1 MPRARAKVPRMK
13 QVKHIAV
20 LAAVLTIALA
30 AAPARAALTP
40 SSAFGKEPPWG
51 RQPAAISWSH
61 RGERFTY
68 VLPSQDPSEHLPLMV
83 RALHGVGARVLLQP
97 DRFGKR
103 GATPYN
109 VGWSPQDRRLAI
121 EAGGA
126 LYVYTISSDTL
137 QKIATAASDPQW
149 SPNGRAI
156 AFAKKSN
163 LYVAHLG
170 VKNSVVQLTHG
181 GSSNN
186 ILDGQL
192 DWVYPEELGLTH
204 GFRWSPD
211 GKQIAYL
218 RLDERQV
225 TRFPLTDF
233 LAKNG
238 HVHYQRY
245 PLAGEKNPGASLH
258 VIDLATKTDR
268 VLFNAAPKDRYI
280 AAFAWRPK
288 SDDLIAEILNR
299 REQWLRVDSLP
310 ADGAPP
316 QSLYRQS
323 SPSWVDVIA
332 LPTWLPDG
340 SSLWVLDRENLRSL
354 YLRNNAGAL
363 RRITGDFNLG
373 SEYATNGLVA
383 AGESGTHAWVYADY
397 PTRRNRA
404 LLEIDL
410 RTDLLTNL
418 TPQRGVHRIAFAAMS
433 HAFVDTYSSM
443 NRVPEVTLNA
453 PAEAP
458 QVLAARNPTLQS
470 QLLPVDR
477 FEVPSKYG
485 PLDAWMLRPPH
496 FDPHR
501 KYPVVV
507 YVYGGPAAPTTTNGF
522 GYTMEL
528 MHDLLAQEGI
538 IVFSIDGPASQIDND
553 KHVRLLLH
561 NFGPGSLLGQRI
573 GARYLASLPY
583 VDSKRIGIWG
593 WSFGGY
599 ETIYAL
605 EHSKRFVAGLA
616 VAPVTDWHLYDT
628 IYTERYMGLP
638 QKHPHAYDRSS
649 NLFDVAH
656 LNGPLQIMHG
666 TSDDNVHMANTVAFL
681 QKTIL
686 AGLTDVNVMLYP
698 RKTHSIAG
706 LMQRRTLW
714 ERMLIYWRSVFHL

>member
-1 MPRARAKVPRMK
+1 MK
-13 QVKHIAV
+13 QVKEFAV
-20 LAAVLTIALA
+20 LAVVLTLAFA

-40 SSAFGKEPPWG
+40 AQAFGKEPPWG

-61 RGERFTY
+61 GGRRFTY
-68 VLPSQDPSEHLPLMV
+68 VLPSQDPSEHLPLML
-83 RALHGVGARVLLQP
+83 RSLSGASATLLLQP
-97 DRFGKR
+97 DRFGKH

-109 VGWSPQDRRLAI
+109 AGWSPHDRRLAI
-121 EAGGA
+121 EAGGM
-126 LYVYTISSDTL
+126 LYVYTFADHTL
-137 QKIATAASDPQW
+137 KKIAAAASDPQW
-149 SPNGRAI
+149 SPNGDAI

-163 LYVAHLG
+163 LYVAYFGAKTG
-170 VKNSVVQLTHG
+170 VVEITHG
-181 GSSNN
+181 GSGNA

-192 DWVYPEELGLTH
+192 DWVYPEELGIVH

-211 GKQIAYL
+211 GSKIAYL
-218 RLDERQV
+218 RLDERKV

-233 LAKNG
+233 LPKNG
-238 HVHYQRY
+238 RVNYQRY
-245 PLAGEKNPGASLH
+245 PLAGEKNPKASLH
-258 VIDLATKTDR
+258 VIDLATKVDR
-268 VLFNAAPKDRYI
+268 VLYNAAPKDRYI

-288 SDDLIAEILNR
+288 SDDIIAEILNR
-299 REQWLRVDSLP
+299 REQWLRVDALP
-310 ADGAPP
+310 ADGSAP
-316 QSLYRQS
+316 QTLYRRS

-340 SSLWVLDRENLRSL
+340 SSLWVLDRDNLRSL
-354 YLRNNAGAL
+354 YLRSSGGAL
-363 RRITGDFNLG
+363 RRLTGDFNLG

-383 AGESGTHAWVYADY
+383 VGKNGAHAWVYADY

-410 RTDLLTNL
+410 QNGTLTNL
-418 TPQRGVHRIAFAAMS
+418 TPKRGVHRIAFAAAT

-453 PAEAP
+453 PTAP
-458 QVLAARNPTLQS
+458 PQIFAAPDAALQS
-470 QLLPVDR
+470 QLLPVHR
-477 FEVPSKYG
+477 FEVASKYG
-485 PLDAWMLRPPH
+485 PLDAWMIRPPH

-553 KHVRLLLH
+553 AHVRLLLH

-583 VDSKRIGIWG
+583 VDAKRIGIWG

-649 NLFDVAH
+649 NLLDVAH

-686 AGLTDVNVMLYP
+686 AGLTDVNVMLFP

-714 ERMLIYWRSVFHL
+714 ERMLIYWRSILHP

>member
-1 MPRARAKVPRMK
+1 MK
-13 QVKHIAV
+13 LLYRVALLGLLSLVAIA
-20 LAAVLTIALA
+20 ATP
-30 AAPARAALTP
+30 APGTLTP
-40 SSAFGKEPPWG
+40 SLAFGKEPPWG
-51 RQPAAISWSH
+51 AQPAAISWSH
-61 RGERFTY
+61 GGDRFTY
-68 VLPSQDPSEHLPLMV
+68 VLPSQDPSEHLPLMLRSLTGAA
-83 RALHGVGARVLLQP
+83 RALLQP
-97 DRFGKR
+97 SAFGKH

-109 VGWSPQDRRLAI
+109 AGWSPHDRRIAV
-121 EAGGA
+121 EAGGT
-126 LYVYTISSDTL
+126 LYVYTFATKGL
-137 QKIATAASDPQW
+137 EKIARAASDPQW
-149 SPNGRAI
+149 SPSGGAI
-156 AFAKKSN
+156 AFAKKAN

-170 VKNSVVQLTHG
+170 AKISIKQITKG
-181 GSSNN
+181 GSGNA
-186 ILDGQL
+186 ILNGQL
-192 DWVYPEELGLTH
+192 DWVYPEELGIVH

-211 GKQIAYL
+211 GSKIAYL
-218 RLDERQV
+218 RLDERPV

-233 LAKNG
+233 LPKNG
-238 HVHYQRY
+238 RVNYQRY
-245 PLAGEKNPGASLH
+245 PLAGEKNPRASLH
-258 VIDLATKTDR
+258 VIDLTTMKDR
-268 VLFNAAPKDRYI
+268 LLYDAAKKDRYI
-280 AAFAWRPK
+280 AAFTWRPK
-288 SDDLIAEILNR
+288 SEDLVTEVLNR
-299 REQWLRVDSLP
+299 REQWLRVDELP
-310 ADGAPP
+310 TDGRPAKT
-316 QSLYRQS
+316 LYRQS

-332 LPTWLPDG
+332 LPTWLPDDR
-340 SSLWVLDRENLRSL
+340 SLWVLDRDNLRSL
-354 YLRNNAGAL
+354 YLREADGSL
-363 RRITGDFNLG
+363 RRLTGDYNLG

-383 AGESGTHAWVYADY
+383 AGKRGARAWVYADY

-404 LLEIDL
+404 LLEVNL
-410 RTDLLTNL
+410 RDGSLKDL
-418 TPQRGVHRIAFAAMS
+418 TPARGVHRIAFAPTT

-443 NRVPEVTLNA
+443 NRVPAVKLYS
-453 PAEAP
+453 PLGP
-458 QVLAARNPTLQS
+458 PRILAARAASLQS
-470 QLLPVDR
+470 LLLPVRR

-485 PLDAWMLRPPH
+485 PLDAWMIRPPH

-553 KHVRLLLH
+553 RHVRLLLH

-649 NLFDVAH
+649 NLLDVAH

-666 TSDDNVHMANTVAFL
+666 TSDDNVHMANTIAFL

-686 AGLTDVNVMLYP
+686 AGITDVNVMLFP

-714 ERMLIYWRSVFHL
+714 ERMLIYWRGVLHP

>member
-1 MPRARAKVPRMK
+1 MK
-13 QVKHIAV
+13 LLQSTSV
-20 LAAVLTIALA
+20 LAMLLMAGIA
-30 AAPARAALTP
+30 AAPAQGALTP

-61 RGERFTY
+61 GGKRFTY
-68 VLPSQDPSEHLPLMV
+68 VLPSQDPSEHLPLML
-83 RALHGVGARVLLQP
+83 RRIDGAARVLLEP
-97 DRFGKR
+97 ALFGKH

-109 VGWSPQDRRLAI
+109 AGWSPKDRRIAVN
-121 EAGGA
+121 AGGT
-126 LYVYTISSDTL
+126 LYVYTFATKAL
-137 QKIATAASDPQW
+137 QKIASGVSDPQW
-149 SPNGRAI
+149 SPNGNAI
-156 AFAKKSN
+156 AFAKKAN
-163 LYVAHLG
+163 LYVAQLG
-170 VKNSVVQLTHG
+170 AKIALQQITHG
-181 GSSNN
+181 GTGNA

-192 DWVYPEELGLTH
+192 DWVYPEELGITH

-211 GKQIAYL
+211 GSKIAYL
-218 RLDERQV
+218 RLDERKV

-233 LAKNG
+233 LPKNG
-238 HVHYQRY
+238 RVNYQRY
-245 PLAGEKNPGASLH
+245 PLAGEKNPAASLH

-268 VLFNAAPKDRYI
+268 LLYNAAPKDRYI
-280 AAFAWRPK
+280 AAFSWRPK
-288 SDDLIAEILNR
+288 SDDLITEILNR
-299 REQWLRVDSLP
+299 REQWLRVESLP
-310 ADGAPP
+310 AAGSAP
-316 QSLYRQS
+316 STLYRQR

-354 YLRNNAGAL
+354 YLRASDGSL
-363 RRITGDFNLG
+363 RRITGDYNLG

-383 AGESGTHAWVYADY
+383 AGKSGTRAWVYADY

-404 LLEIDL
+404 LLEVDL
-410 RTDLLTNL
+410 RSGALKDL
-418 TPQRGVHRIAFAAMS
+418 TPERGVHRIAFAPAT

-443 NRVPEVTLNA
+443 NRVPEVALHV
-453 PAEAP
+453 PSQAP
-458 QVLAARNPTLQS
+458 QILAAPDASLQS
-470 QLLPVDR
+470 MLLPVRR

-485 PLDAWMLRPPH
+485 ALDAWMIRPPH

-561 NFGPGSLLGQRI
+561 NFGPGSLAGQRI

-583 VDSKRIGIWG
+583 VDAKRIGIWG

-686 AGLTDVNVMLYP
+686 AGLTDVNVMLFP

-714 ERMLIYWRSVFHL
+714 ERMLIYWRSVLHP

>member
-1 MPRARAKVPRMK
+1 MK
-13 QVKHIAV
+13 LLQSTSV
-20 LAAVLTIALA
+20 LAMLLMTGVA
-30 AAPARAALTP
+30 AAPAHGALTP

-61 RGERFTY
+61 GGKRFTY
-68 VLPSQDPSEHLPLMV
+68 ILPSQDPSEHLPLM
-83 RALHGVGARVLLQP
+83 LHTLGGAARVLLAP
-97 DRFGKR
+97 DRFGKH

-109 VGWSPQDRRLAI
+109 AGWSPNDRRIAVN
-121 EAGGA
+121 AGGS
-126 LYVYTISSDTL
+126 LYVYTFATQAL
-137 QKIATAASDPQW
+137 QKIASGISDPQW

-163 LYVAHLG
+163 LYVATLAP
-170 VKNSVVQLTHG
+170 KIALDRLTNG
-181 GSSNN
+181 GSGNAV
-186 ILDGQL
+186 LDGQL
-192 DWVYPEELGLTH
+192 DWVYPEELGIAH

-211 GKQIAYL
+211 GSKIAYL
-218 RLDERQV
+218 RLDERNV

-233 LAKNG
+233 LPKNG
-238 HVHYQRY
+238 RVNYQRY
-245 PLAGEKNPGASLH
+245 PLAGEKNPAASLH
-258 VIDLATKTDR
+258 VVDLATKTDR
-268 VLFNAAPKDRYI
+268 LLYDAAPKDRYI

-288 SDDLIAEILNR
+288 SDDLVTEILNR
-299 REQWLRVDSLP
+299 RERWLRVESFP
-310 ADGAPP
+310 GDGTAPTL
-316 QSLYRQS
+316 LYRQS

-332 LPTWLPDG
+332 LPTWLPNG
-340 SSLWVLDRENLRSL
+340 SSLWVLDRDNLRSL
-354 YLRNNAGAL
+354 YLRNVDGSL
-363 RRITGDFNLG
+363 RRITGDYNLG
-373 SEYATNGLVA
+373 SEYATNGLAA
-383 AGESGTHAWVYADY
+383 AGKRGLHAWVYADY

-404 LLEIDL
+404 LLKVDL
-410 RTDLLTNL
+410 RNGALKDLTEA
-418 TPQRGVHRIAFAAMS
+418 RGVHRIAFAPAT
-433 HAFVDTYSSM
+433 HAYVDTYSSM
-443 NRVPEVTLNA
+443 NRVPEVTLHL
-453 PAEAP
+453 PSQAP
-458 QVLAARNPTLQS
+458 QVLAAADASLQS
-470 QLLPVDR
+470 MLLPVKR

-485 PLDAWMLRPPH
+485 PLDAWMIRPPH

-507 YVYGGPAAPTTTNGF
+507 YVYGGPAAPTTTDGF

-553 KHVRLLLH
+553 RHVRLLLH

-583 VDSKRIGIWG
+583 VDAKRIGIWG

-649 NLFDVAH
+649 NLLDVAH

-686 AGLTDVNVMLYP
+686 AGLTDVNVMLFP

-714 ERMLIYWRSVFHL
+714 ERMLIYWRSILHP